1 MTLANQQNALIL
13 ATGNKSEIAVGYNT
27 LYGDTVGALAPIADL
42 YKTQVYDLAKEMR
55 ERIPER
61 IVNKPPSAE
70 LRPGQ
75 RDQDDLPPYP
85 LLDAILHELVENNA
99 SRNDLI
105 AQGFPEAVVSDILC
119 RYYQSEYKRNQ
130 LPPAIKVSKKT
141 FGMGRRMPITH
152 AYRN

>member
-1 MTLANQQNALIL
+1 
-13 ATGNKSEIAVGYNT
+13 
-27 LYGDTVGALAPIADL
+27 
-42 YKTQVYDLAKEMR
+42 MR

-70 LRPGQ
+70 LRQGQ

-85 LLDAILHELVENNA
+85 LLDAVLHELIENNA
-99 SRNDLI
+99 SRNDLV

-119 RYYQSEYKRNQ
+119 RYYQSEYKRHQ
-130 LPPAIKVSKKT
+130 LPPVIKVSKKT

-152 AYRN
+152 AYRD